1 VRAIVVRRFGGPEVL
16 RPTEVAEP
24 EPAPGHVLIEV
35 ELASVTFVE
44 TQQRAGRPPHPGMA
58 PRLPWIPGN
67 GVGGVVALVGAG
79 VDARFLGVRVV
90 SATGGSGGY
99 ASRVVVPADGLLA
112 VPDAVPLS
120 DATALLADGR
130 TAIALART
138 AEIHEGETVL
148 VLAAGGGVGSLLVQL
163 AVRSGAVAVGAAS
176 SQRKLALA
184 RELGATHTV
193 DYTRPGWVDD
203 LVEVDVVFDGVG
215 GELGLESLAR
225 VRPGGRVLSFGQASG
240 TFTESSTGAL
250 ARRGVTMLRGTGARP
265 DESRALSAIALAEA
279 AAGRLRPHVGQL
291 VPLERA
297 ADAHAAI
304 EARTTLG
311 KTLLST

>member
-1 VRAIVVRRFGGPEVL
+1 MQAIVVQAFGGPEVL
-16 RPTEVAEP
+16 RPADVPDPVPVA
-24 EPAPGHVLIEV
+24 GQVVVDV

-44 TQQRAGRPPHPGMA
+44 TQQRAGRPPHPSMQ
-58 PRLPWIPGN
+58 PQLPWIPGN
-67 GVGGVVALVGAG
+67 GVGGVVSQVVDDVDAGLVGM
-79 VDARFLGVRVV
+79 RVV
-90 SATGGSGGY
+90 TTTGGSGGY
-99 ASRVVVPADGLLA
+99 ATRVAVSAEGLLA
-112 VPDAVPLS
+112 VPDGVSLE

-130 TAIALART
+130 TAVALARR
-138 AEIHEGETVL
+138 AEIREGETVL

-163 AVRSGAVAVGAAS
+163 AVGTGATAVGAAS
-176 SQRKLALA
+176 SERKLVLA
-184 RELGATHTV
+184 RALGAAHTV
-193 DYTRPGWVDD
+193 DYTQRGWVDD

-265 DESRALSAIALAEA
+265 DESGALSAIALAEA
-279 AAGRLRPHVGQL
+279 AAGRLKPHVGQVL
-291 VPLERA
+291 PLERA
-297 ADAHAAI
+297 AGAHAAI

-311 KTLLST
+311 KTLLRS